1 MMSHTRT
8 FWQRPEQ
15 MSACKAVLRIGSS
28 QSFTDSPKRFV
39 SERQSVKV
47 RGTDQW
53 TVRSMG
59 EPPIRR
65 WSEWGD
71 VFCQNAKETVQVR
84 SECGVQ
90 AFCPKGKTL
99 KWAGFACPF
108 EFDPGPPQSPKV
120 LWGNQSDQWVS
131 PPFADGASGGMF
143 FLPQIPGAAKAAFLL
158 HGERK

>member
-1 MMSHTRT
+1 MSTASNFWKHPQRRNTLTMMSHTRT

-28 QSFTDSPKRFV
+28 QSFPDSPKRFV

-53 TVRSMG
+53 TVRSMS

-71 VFCQNAKETVQVR
+71 VFCQNAKETVHVR
-84 SECGVQ
+84 RECGVQ
-90 AFCPKGKTL
+90 AFCEAKPWRRGNSFAPEQIQIQGSRWAQPSGKIRGGH
-99 KWAGFACPF
+99 AGGIC
-108 EFDPGPPQSPKV
+108 Q
-120 LWGNQSDQWVS
+120 
-131 PPFADGASGGMF
+131 
-143 FLPQIPGAAKAAFLL
+143 
-158 HGERK
+158 

>member
-1 MMSHTRT
+1 M
-8 FWQRPEQ
+8 
-15 MSACKAVLRIGSS
+15 
-28 QSFTDSPKRFV
+28 
-39 SERQSVKV
+39 KV

-71 VFCQNAKETVQVR
+71 VFCQNAKETVHVR
-84 SECGVQ
+84 RECGVQ

-131 PPFADGASGGMF
+131 PSFADGASGGMF
-143 FLPQIPGAAKAAFLL
+143 FCPKFREPRKRLFCCTEKENKMQPSGPFGPDGCCTIKQTILWMDYLL
-158 HGERK
+158 STEHMWAMSSTILLE